1 MRTAWKLNTKDL
13 QYVIKQLLFIPYIFF
28 ASGWNKKIPKS
39 ISYKTDPE
47 CVAVDAFTQSW
58 DGLKFFAFLRFIFIP
73 KVLQKKSKVTK
84 KQEYLL
90 SKTGQTNSGVIIY
103 IYNTY
108 INVSFSKRV
117 FLYLLQLKNTLNHH
131 KSYEVI

>member
-1 MRTAWKLNTKDL
+1 MSTAWKLNTKDL

-39 ISYKTDPE
+39 ISYKRDPE

-73 KVLQKKSKVTK
+73 KVLQKKSEVTK
-84 KQEYLL
+84 RQEYLL
-90 SKTGQTNSGVIIY
+90 SKTGQTKSGVIIY
-103 IYNTY
+103 IYITHIY
-108 INVSFSKRV
+108 MFLFRKEFS
-117 FLYLLQLKNTLNHH
+117 YTSCN
-131 KSYEVI
+131 

>member
-1 MRTAWKLNTKDL
+1 MSHK
-13 QYVIKQLLFIPYIFF
+13 F
-28 ASGWNKKIPKS
+28 

-73 KVLQKKSKVTK
+73 KFYKKSEVTK

-90 SKTGQTNSGVIIY
+90 SKTGQTKSGVIIY

-108 INVSFSKRV
+108 IHISFSMTV
-117 FLYLLQLKNTLNHH
+117 FLYILQLKKYI
-131 KSYEVI
+131 KSSQKLRSNIN